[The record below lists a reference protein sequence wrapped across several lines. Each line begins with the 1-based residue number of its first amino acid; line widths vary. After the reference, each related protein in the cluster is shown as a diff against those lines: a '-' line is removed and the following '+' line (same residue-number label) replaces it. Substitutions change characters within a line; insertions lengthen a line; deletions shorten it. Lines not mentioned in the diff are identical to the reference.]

1 MDCGLAR
8 ERLDV
13 LHPDRPE
20 KADSEVADAV
30 AHVQECA
37 ACAEDVQA
45 RQAFDREVGRVL
57 RDVPVPTG
65 LRERLVL
72 ALTATMAEPP
82 KPAVQLRAELPRR
95 RRWWMTAAVTTA
107 AGLLVAV
114 VVWMLFSRGEPPL
127 LALDEVRTW
136 SRDHL
141 RTTADIDAL
150 PALGEELSPVLADGR
165 WGAAVGQT
173 VPRGADVD
181 GDGVQDAA
189 VYALTGGAVL
199 VVTGPG
205 RIAAP
210 PAART
215 DFYTPPV
222 HSAWTVGE
230 QVYLVFV
237 PGGSEQLK
245 SLLNAVYRQVG

>member
-20 KADSEVADAV
+20 QADPDVADAV

-37 ACAEDVQA
+37 ACAEVVQA
-45 RQAFDREVGRVL
+45 RQEFDREVGRVL

-82 KPAVQLRAELPRR
+82 EPAVPLRAEPPRR

-114 VVWMLFSRGEPPL
+114 AGWMLFGRGEPPL

-136 SRDHL
+136 SQDHL
-141 RTTADIDAL
+141 RNAADVDSL
-150 PALGEELSPVLADGR
+150 PALGDGLSPVLADGR
-165 WGAAVGQT
+165 WGAVVGQT

-189 VYALTGGAVL
+189 VYALNGGVIL
-199 VVTGPG
+199 VVTGPN

-215 DFYTPPV
+215 DYYTSPV
-222 HSAWTVGE
+222 HSVWTVGE

-237 PGGSEQLK
+237 PGGREQLK

>member
-1 MDCGLAR
+1 MDCRLAR
-8 ERLDV
+8 DRLDV

-20 KADSEVADAV
+20 QADPEVADAV

-37 ACAEDVQA
+37 ACAEVVQA
-45 RQAFDREVGRVL
+45 RRAFDREVGRVL

-72 ALTATMAEPP
+72 ALTEAKAEPSQS
-82 KPAVQLRAELPRR
+82 AVQAPAARPQR
-95 RRWWMTAAVTTA
+95 RRWWMTVALTTA
-107 AGLLVAV
+107 SGLLVAAAGWV
-114 VVWMLFSRGEPPL
+114 LFGRGEPPV
-127 LALDEVRTW
+127 LALDKVLTW

-141 RTTADIDAL
+141 RNTADVDAL

-165 WGAAVGQT
+165 WAAVAGPT

-189 VYALTGGAVL
+189 VYGLPGGAIL

-245 SLLNAVYRQVG
+245 RLLNDVYGPVG

>member
-8 ERLDV
+8 ERLDL

-20 KADSEVADAV
+20 LADPDVVQAV

-37 ACAEDVQA
+37 ACAEVVQA

-72 ALTATMAEPP
+72 ALTEAKTEPP
-82 KPAVQLRAELPRR
+82 EPAVQPRAELPRR

-114 VVWMLFSRGEPPL
+114 AGWMLLGRGEAPL

-136 SRDHL
+136 LRDHL
-141 RTTADIDAL
+141 RNAADVDSL
-150 PALGEELSPVLADGR
+150 PALGDELSPVLADGR
-165 WGAAVGQT
+165 WGAVVGPT

-189 VYALTGGAVL
+189 VYALNGGAIL

-237 PGGSEQLK
+237 PGGREQLK

>member
-20 KADSEVADAV
+20 QADPELADAV

-37 ACAEDVQA
+37 ACAEVVQA

-72 ALTATMAEPP
+72 ALTEAKSEPP
-82 KPAVQLRAELPRR
+82 QPTMEPPHR
-95 RRWWMTAAVTTA
+95 RRWWMTAIASTA
-107 AGLLVAV
+107 AGLLLAVAG
-114 VVWMLFSRGEPPL
+114 WMMFGRGEPPV
-127 LALDEVRTW
+127 LALDDVRTW
-136 SRDHL
+136 SVDHL
-141 RTTADIDAL
+141 RVTADLDAL

-165 WGAAVGQT
+165 WAAVVGQT

-189 VYALTGGAVL
+189 VYALPNGAFL
-199 VVTGPG
+199 VVTGPN
-205 RIAAP
+205 RIAAL
-210 PAART
+210 PAERT
-215 DFYTPPV
+215 DFYTPTV

-237 PGGSEQLK
+237 PGGREHLK
-245 SLLNAVYRQVG
+245 SLLNDVYGPVG